1 MAITTKYTCLV
12 DVLGVHVTCMK
23 CDFSFEGEAE
33 QLRKLSSNGTTC
45 PGCNQSWLI
54 EKAGQTSLNTLDP
67 FLQQWGVFKKSMS
80 EIPKHA
86 PYSVAFRIRGD

>member
-1 MAITTKYTCLV
+1 MATSTKYIGLV

-33 QLRKLSSNGTTC
+33 QLRKLSSNGTIC

-54 EKAGQTSLNTLDP
+54 EKAGQTPLNTLDQ
-67 FLQQWGVFKKSMS
+67 FFQQWSVFKKSMS

-86 PYSVAFRIRGD
+86 PYLVAFRVKED